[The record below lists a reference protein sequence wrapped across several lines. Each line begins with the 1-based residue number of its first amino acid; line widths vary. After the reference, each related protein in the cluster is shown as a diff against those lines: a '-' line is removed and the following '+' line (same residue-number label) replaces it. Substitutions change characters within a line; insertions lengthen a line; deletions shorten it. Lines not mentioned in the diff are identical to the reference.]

1 MSKREKKSQNVGS
14 NFVLFTCLIRDREP
28 CLRGYGASAC
38 RISQRFVETAAAPFL
53 LRSLY
58 EQVANRATQNHP
70 EVHQKAL
77 AAQVSA
83 SVIFSVV
90 LPGISHCSMKSCPWQ
105 EQRETDT
112 AGCTYQNSQ
121 DTDMLSS
128 PLAPRG
134 KKQYHHWWLL
144 FLAATKDGTWACREA
159 RLSLCNLSWKVGLG
173 AASHDVKTVSA
184 KVSSLFSKFWK
195 SKGKKYHAVNKIHSW
210 GLS

>member
-1 MSKREKKSQNVGS
+1 MSKKEKKSQNVGS
-14 NFVLFTCLIRDREP
+14 NFVLFTCLTRDREP

-38 RISQRFVETAAAPFL
+38 RISRRFVETAAAPFL

-134 KKQYHHWWLL
+134 KK
-144 FLAATKDGTWACREA
+144 T
-159 RLSLCNLSWKVGLG
+159 
-173 AASHDVKTVSA
+173 
-184 KVSSLFSKFWK
+184 VSSLMVTIPGCYQGWDLSMQR
-195 SKGKKYHAVNKIHSW
+195 SQTQSLQSELESW
-210 GLS
+210 AGGCKP